1 MIIVEASLDCLEL
14 PYTALRARRPALEKR
29 LAASM
34 GETGQQ
40 VPVVVVAGSKPGLYI
55 VIDGHKRVRALR
67 RLKADVVKLV
77 VWEMTAE
84 QALVAA
90 YQQAS
95 GAGWNVV
102 EEGWL
107 VWELVRTM
115 GLSES
120 QAGQRLDRSKCWVSG
135 RLGLVENLPE
145 AVLEGVRSGK
155 IGAYTATRHL
165 LPFARANA
173 GDCESLAVKIIANG
187 FRSREVETLCRYYG
201 TASKDGRQR
210 MLEDPAR
217 FLKALEATR
226 QVDTGNAEELRCLK
240 NLELIGNVSLGLAR
254 SLPAAAGNDTAT
266 AARERLRPAWE
277 RARRRW
283 NELSKTAALV
293 FMAPAARPMSD
304 GREERRG
311 EEVIVHAG

>member
-1 MIIVEASLDCLEL
+1 MRYASL
-14 PYTALRARRPALEKR
+14 RVRRPTLEKR
-29 LAASM
+29 LLASM
-34 GETGQQ
+34 GEAGQQ
-40 VPVVVVAGSKPGLYI
+40 IPVVVVAESDPGRYI
-55 VIDGHKRVRALR
+55 VIDGYKRVRAMRL
-67 RLKADVVKLV
+67 LKADVVKAV
-77 VWEMTAE
+77 VWEMSAE

-120 QAGQRLDRSKCWVSG
+120 QAGQRLERSKAWVSG
-135 RLGLVENLPE
+135 RLGLVEKLPE

-173 GDCESLAVKIIANG
+173 GDCESLAVKMIENG

-201 TASKDGRQR
+201 SASKEGRGR
-210 MLEDPAR
+210 MLEDPVR
-217 FLKALEATR
+217 FLKALESTR
-226 QVDTGNAEELRCLK
+226 HKDAGSLSADEMRCLK
-240 NLELIGNVSLGLAR
+240 NLELIGNVALGLAR
-254 SLPAAAGNDTAT
+254 SLPAVAGSDTAQG
-266 AARERLRPAWE
+266 ARERLKPSWE

-283 NELSKTAALV
+283 DELSKTAALV
-293 FMAPAARPMSD
+293 FLASAAAKSAGGADRC
-304 GREERRG
+304 E
-311 EEVIVHAG
+311 EEVAGHAG